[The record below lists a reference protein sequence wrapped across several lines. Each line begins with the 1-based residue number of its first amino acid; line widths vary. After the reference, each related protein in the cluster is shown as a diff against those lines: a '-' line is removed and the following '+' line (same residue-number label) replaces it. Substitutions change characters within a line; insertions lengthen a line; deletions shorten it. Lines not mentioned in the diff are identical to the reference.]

1 MAFNFKS
8 GLLAATAGVAIM
20 LGTASA
26 ATAQTAPAPTPPA
39 GGFYMANGTRTTN
52 YQTAIAS
59 WRTNAQF
66 AVDYSKAFLGLE
78 HAYAMGL
85 TGRGQTVGVNDA
97 GVYMAHPLFGSAGK
111 VTGLRTEAV
120 AGYGN
125 DGMINP
131 RRRWEGH
138 GTHVA
143 GTIAGDRVAGQP
155 MFGNAFG
162 AKLYAA
168 TANFAAGDFLWY
180 KDAIIDGKI
189 VATQNQNIVD
199 LANTGQVRIINN
211 SWGSSTTLPFNA
223 SLATVLASFNRNYGD
238 YYKPVLDK
246 DVLVVFSAGN
256 GFGVHAS
263 IDAAA
268 PLSDPRLRSNWLSV
282 ANYSSFTAADPS
294 TSFCGQTATWCVAGP
309 GSAVVSSVPAYTMDR
324 AGILALYP
332 RANYAGLYSA
342 TTVSALQTASVNQF
356 IGVLN
361 AYLSART
368 AGGPTYNEDA
378 WRREVGRQ
386 AAAITLVSG
395 ARLGDP
401 DSFTS
406 VLAGLLTSTNNMALL
421 TPAFSGAVLQYAND
435 ELQRIL
441 NQYINYTGAGYAAY
455 TGTSMAAPNISGFA
469 ALLMENFPEYSTAL
483 VSDILVSSSRDLDTP
498 GVDLRSGWGAPQMD
512 VALRGPTA
520 LRDTRDVTVAVGTVD
535 IWSNN
540 IGDARDRYSAEVR
553 ANFGNDIGGLVK
565 KGGGQLILS
574 GANDYSGPTR
584 VEGGLLTVNG
594 SLLRSNATVGGVGM
608 IGGTGRLANLTAESG
623 GVVSP
628 GDGVNP
634 FGTLTV
640 AGNLNFKPGSFLW
653 IRSSVNGAAYS
664 RLNVGGTTQIDG
676 GQVILKADNG
686 EWNLRTRMN
695 IINSTGAVTGTFSGA
710 QSDLAFLAP
719 VLTYSTNGVVLTV
732 RRNDVTVASLGGN
745 PNQAS
750 VGGALDVMINNTSTG
765 TRDLSLENALLDA
778 SVPAVQGALGSLTGE
793 VHASLGGLAVSD
805 TRSIREAMSD
815 RGRGQ
820 GGAATYAGNG
830 VSVWGSG
837 VYGNGRG
844 SAHDG
849 LAGFRSE
856 GSGYLVGAEKALS
869 NEMHIGVAL
878 GETRS
883 ELRSP
888 RLRST
893 GRVNSEQIGVY
904 GGAGMGDFQIRVGGS
919 WANAD
924 VRTDRTAQLNA
935 FSNALVGDYDGNV
948 WQAYGEVA
956 WSRVVGGTVFEPYG
970 AYSHVEYDADVV
982 ETGGDAALSGKVT
995 QKADLL
1001 TAGFRTR
1008 TALAGGEGRPRLSAV
1023 THLAYTHDLNGDGP
1037 VFDAAFADGPR
1048 FLIDGA
1054 NPGDDVIS
1062 GGLAF
1067 NIQATERTAFEMG
1080 YTGLYKD
1087 EYRDNRIFGRFSV
1100 KF

>member
-1 MAFNFKS
+1 MGFSFKG
-8 GLLAATAGVAIM
+8 GLLAAAAGVAIM
-20 LGTASA
+20 VGTTAV
-26 ATAQTAPAPTPPA
+26 AQTAPAPTAPT

-59 WRTNAQF
+59 WRADSQF
-66 AVDYSKAFLGLE
+66 SVDYSKGFLGLE

-85 TGRGQTVGVNDA
+85 SGRGQTVGVNDA

-111 VTGLRTEAV
+111 VTGLRSQAV

-131 RRRWEGH
+131 RRQWEGH
-138 GTHVA
+138 GTHVS
-143 GTIAGDRVAGQP
+143 GTIAGDRVTGQP
-155 MFGNAFG
+155 MFGNAFN

-168 TANFAAGDFLWY
+168 TANFSAGDFLWY

-211 SWGSSTTLPFNA
+211 SWGSGNSLPFNA
-223 SLATVLASFNRNYGD
+223 SLSTVLASFNRNYGD
-238 YYKPVLDK
+238 FYKPVLDK

-256 GFGVHAS
+256 GFGVHAG

-268 PLSDPRLRSNWLSV
+268 PLNDPRLRSNWLSV

-342 TTVSALQTASVNQF
+342 TTVTALQNASVNQF

-361 AYLSART
+361 AYLNAR
-368 AGGPTYNEDA
+368 AVGGPSYDEDA

-401 DSFTS
+401 DGFTS

-435 ELQRIL
+435 ELQRVL
-441 NQYINYTGAGYAAY
+441 NQYIKYTGGGYAAY

-483 VSDILVSSSRDLDTP
+483 ISDILVSSSKDLDTP

-540 IGDARDRYSAEVR
+540 IGDARDRYSAEVK

-565 KGGGQLILS
+565 KGGGQLILT

-594 SLLRSNATVGGVGM
+594 SLLRSSATVGGVGM
-608 IGGTGRLANLTAESG
+608 IGGTGSLASLTAESG

-664 RLNVGGTTQIDG
+664 RLNVGGTTKIDG

-732 RRNDVTVASLGGN
+732 RRNDVTVASLGRTD
-745 PNQAS
+745 NQQS
-750 VGGALDVMINNTSTG
+750 VGGALDVMINNTATG
-765 TRDLSLENALLDA
+765 TNRDLSLENALLDA
-778 SVPAVQGALGSLTGE
+778 SVPAVQGALSGLTGE
-793 VHASLGGLAVSD
+793 VHATLGGLAVSD
-805 TRSIREAMSD
+805 ARVIRDAMSE
-815 RGRGQ
+815 RGRSQ
-820 GGAATYAGNG
+820 GGAATYVGNG

-837 VYGNGRG
+837 VFGNGQG

-849 LAGFRSE
+849 LAGFRNE
-856 GSGYLVGAEKALS
+856 ASGYLVGAEKALA
-869 NEMHIGVAL
+869 NDVHVGVAL

-888 RLRST
+888 RLSST
-893 GRVNSEQIGVY
+893 GRVTSEQIGVY
-904 GGAGMGDFQIRVGGS
+904 GGAGVGDFQIRVGGS
-919 WANAD
+919 WASAD

-935 FSNALVGDYDGNV
+935 FTNALVGDYDGDV

-956 WSRVVGGTVFEPYG
+956 WSRAVGGTMFEPYA

-982 ETGGDAALSGKVT
+982 ETGGDAALSGNVK

-1008 TALAGGEGRPRLSAV
+1008 TVLAGGEGRARLSAV

-1062 GGLAF
+1062 GGLGF
-1067 NIQATERTAFEMG
+1067 NIQATERTAIELG

-1087 EYRDNRIFGRFSV
+1087 EYRDNRIYGRFSV

>member
-1 MAFNFKS
+1 MSFSFKL
-8 GLLAATAGVAIM
+8 GLLAATAGVAM
-20 LGTASA
+20 LAGTAAS
-26 ATAQTAPAPTPPA
+26 AQTTTAPTPPS

-52 YQTAIAS
+52 YQTALAS

-66 AVDYSKAFLGLE
+66 SIDYSKGFLGLE

-85 TGRGQTVGVNDA
+85 SGRGQTVGVNDA
-97 GVYMAHPLFGSAGK
+97 GVYVDHPLFGSAGK
-111 VTGLRTEAV
+111 VTGLRTQAI

-125 DGMINP
+125 DGLINP

-138 GTHVA
+138 GTHVS

-155 MFGNAFG
+155 MFGNAFN

-168 TANFAAGDFLWY
+168 TANFSAGDFLWF
-180 KDAIIDGKI
+180 KDAVIDGKI

-223 SLATVLASFNRNYGD
+223 SLPTVLASFNRNYGD
-238 YYKPVLDK
+238 FYKPVLDK

-256 GFGVHAS
+256 GYGVHAG

-268 PLSDPRLRSNWLSV
+268 PLNDPRLRSNWLSV

-309 GSAVVSSVPAYTMDR
+309 GSEVISSVPAYEMDWR
-324 AGILALYP
+324 GILALYP

-342 TTVSALQTASVNQF
+342 TTYSALQTASINQF
-356 IGVLN
+356 LGVLN
-361 AYLSART
+361 AYLDARRI
-368 AGGPTYNEDA
+368 GGPNYNEDA
-378 WRREVGRQ
+378 WRREVARQ

-401 DSFTS
+401 DGFTS
-406 VLAGLLTSTNNMALL
+406 ILGQLLTSTGNMALL
-421 TPAFSGAVLQYAND
+421 TPAFSSAVLQYAND
-435 ELQRIL
+435 ELQRVL
-441 NQYINYTGAGYAAY
+441 NQYIKYTGAGYEAL

-483 VSDILVSSSRDLDTP
+483 ISDILVSSSKDLDTP

-540 IGDARDRYSAEVR
+540 IGDARDRYSAEVL

-565 KGGGQLILS
+565 KGGGQLILT

-594 SLLRSNATVGGVGM
+594 SLLRSSATVGGVGM
-608 IGGTGRLANLTAESG
+608 IGGTGRLLNLTAESG

-664 RLNVGGTTQIDG
+664 RLNVGGTTKIDG

-732 RRNDVTVASLGGN
+732 RRNDVTVASLGLTD
-745 PNQAS
+745 NQKS

-765 TRDLSLENALLDA
+765 ANRDLSLENALLDA
-778 SVPAVQGALGSLTGE
+778 SVPAVQGALSGLTGE

-805 TRSIREAMSD
+805 TRSIREAMSE
-815 RGRGQ
+815 RGRSQ

-849 LAGFRSE
+849 IAGFRSE

-869 NEMHIGVAL
+869 NDMHIGLAL

-883 ELRSP
+883 ELRSS

-904 GGAGMGDFQIRVGGS
+904 GGAGVGDFQIRIGGS

-924 VRTDRTAQLNA
+924 VRTDRTAQLNQ
-935 FSNALVGDYDGNV
+935 FTNALVGNYDGNV

-956 WSRVVGGTVFEPYG
+956 WSRAVGATTFEPYG
-970 AYSHVEYDADVV
+970 AYSHVEYDADVS
-982 ETGGDAALSGKVT
+982 ETGGDAALSGKVK

-1008 TALAGGEGRPRLSAV
+1008 TVLAGGEGRPRLSAV

-1037 VFDAAFADGPR
+1037 LFDAAFADGPR
-1048 FLIDGA
+1048 FLIEGA
-1054 NPGDDVIS
+1054 NPGDDVVS

-1067 NIQATERTAFEMG
+1067 NIQATERTAVEMG
-1080 YTGLYKD
+1080 YSGVYKD
-1087 EYRDNRIFGRFSV
+1087 EYRDNRIYGRFSV

>member
-1 MAFNFKS
+1 MSFSFKG
-8 GLLAATAGVAIM
+8 GLLAAAAGVAIM
-20 LGTASA
+20 VGTTA
-26 ATAQTAPAPTPPA
+26 AAQTAPAPTPPA

-59 WRTNAQF
+59 WRGDSQF
-66 AVDYSKAFLGLE
+66 AVDYSKGFLGLE

-85 TGRGQTVGVNDA
+85 SGRGQTVGVNDA

-111 VTGLRTEAV
+111 VTGLRSQAV

-131 RRRWEGH
+131 RRQWEGH
-138 GTHVA
+138 GTHVS

-155 MFGNAFG
+155 MFGNAFN

-168 TANFAAGDFLWY
+168 TANFSAGDFLWF

-211 SWGSSTTLPFNA
+211 SWGSGNSLPFNA
-223 SLATVLASFNRNYGD
+223 SLPTVLASFNRNYGD
-238 YYKPVLDK
+238 FYKPVLDK

-256 GFGVHAS
+256 GYGVHAG

-268 PLSDPRLRSNWLSV
+268 PLNDQRLRSNWLSV

-309 GSAVVSSVPAYTMDR
+309 GSQVISSVPAYTMDSR
-324 AGILALYP
+324 GILALYP

-342 TTVSALQTASVNQF
+342 TTVAALETASVNQF
-356 IGVLN
+356 FGVLN
-361 AYLSART
+361 AYLAART
-368 AGGPTYNEDA
+368 AGGPGYNEDA
-378 WRREVGRQ
+378 WRREVARQ

-401 DSFTS
+401 DGFTAR
-406 VLAGLLTSTNNMALL
+406 LAGLLTSTGNMAIL
-421 TPAFSGAVLQYAND
+421 TPAFSSAVLQYAND
-435 ELQRIL
+435 ELQRVL
-441 NQYINYTGAGYAAY
+441 NQYIKYTGAGYAAY

-483 VSDILVSSSRDLDTP
+483 ISDILVSSSKDLDTP
-498 GVDLRSGWGAPQMD
+498 GVDLRSGWGAPQME

-540 IGDARDRYSAEVR
+540 IGDARDRYSAEVK

-565 KGGGQLILS
+565 KGGGQLILT

-594 SLLRSNATVGGVGM
+594 SLLRSSATVGGVGM
-608 IGGTGRLANLTAESG
+608 IGGTGTLANLTAESG

-664 RLNVGGTTQIDG
+664 RLNVGGTTKIDG

-732 RRNDVTVASLGGN
+732 RRNDVTVASLGRTD
-745 PNQAS
+745 NQQS
-750 VGGALDVMINNTSTG
+750 VGGALDVMINNTATG
-765 TRDLSLENALLDA
+765 TNRDLSLENALLDA
-778 SVPAVQGALGSLTGE
+778 SVPAVQGALSGLTGE
-793 VHASLGGLAVSD
+793 VHATLGGLAVSD
-805 TRSIREAMSD
+805 TRVIRDAMSE
-815 RGRGQ
+815 RGRSQ
-820 GGAATYAGNG
+820 GGAATYVGNG

-837 VYGNGRG
+837 VFGNGQG

-849 LAGFRSE
+849 LAGFRNE
-856 GSGYLVGAEKALS
+856 ASGYLVGAEKALA
-869 NEMHIGVAL
+869 NDVHVGVAL

-893 GRVNSEQIGVY
+893 GRVTSEQIGVY
-904 GGAGMGDFQIRVGGS
+904 AGAGVGDFQIRVGGS

-935 FSNALVGDYDGNV
+935 FTNALVGDYDGDV

-956 WSRVVGGTVFEPYG
+956 WSRAVGGTMFEPYAG
-970 AYSHVEYDADVV
+970 YSHVEYDADVV
-982 ETGGDAALSGKVT
+982 ETGGDAALSGNVK

-1008 TALAGGEGRPRLSAV
+1008 TVLAGGEGRARLSAV

-1062 GGLAF
+1062 GGLGF
-1067 NIQATERTAFEMG
+1067 NIQATERTAIELG

-1087 EYRDNRIFGRFSV
+1087 EYRDNRIYGRFSV

>member
-1 MAFNFKS
+1 MAFSFKL
-8 GLLAATAGVAIM
+8 GLLAATAGVAM
-20 LGTASA
+20 LAGTAAS
-26 ATAQTAPAPTPPA
+26 AQTATAPTPPA

-52 YQTAIAS
+52 YQTALAS
-59 WRTNAQF
+59 WRTDAQF
-66 AVDYSKAFLGLE
+66 SVDYSKAFLGLE

-97 GVYMAHPLFGSAGK
+97 GVYMAHPLFGSPGK
-111 VTGLRTEAV
+111 VTGLHTQVV

-131 RRRWEGH
+131 RRQWEGH
-138 GTHVA
+138 GTHVS

-155 MFGNAFG
+155 MFGNAFN

-168 TANFAAGDFLWY
+168 TANFSAGDFLWY

-199 LANTGQVRIINN
+199 LANTGEVRIINN

-223 SLATVLASFNRNYGD
+223 SLPTVLASFNRNYGD
-238 YYKPVLDK
+238 YYKPVLDN

-256 GFGVHAS
+256 GYGVHAS

-309 GSAVVSSVPAYTMDR
+309 GSAVVSSVPAYEMDWR
-324 AGILALYP
+324 GILALYP

-342 TTVSALQTASVNQF
+342 TTVSALQNASINQF
-356 IGVLN
+356 LSVLN
-361 AYLSART
+361 NYLAARQ
-368 AGGPTYNEDA
+368 AGGANFNEEA
-378 WRREVGRQ
+378 ARREVGRQ
-386 AAAITLVSG
+386 AAAITLISG

-401 DSFTS
+401 DGFTS
-406 VLAGLLTSTNNMALL
+406 ILGQLLTSTNNMAIL
-421 TPAFSGAVLQYAND
+421 TPAFSRAVLEYAD
-435 ELQRIL
+435 AELQRVL
-441 NQYINYTGAGYAAY
+441 GQYIDYTGAGYAAY
-455 TGTSMAAPNISGFA
+455 TGTSMAAPNISGFG

-483 VSDILVSSSRDLDTP
+483 ISDILVSSSRDLDTP

-540 IGDARDRYSAEVR
+540 IGDARDRYSPEVLV
-553 ANFGNDIGGLVK
+553 NFGADIGGLVK
-565 KGGGQLILS
+565 KGGGQLILT

-594 SLLRSNATVGGVGM
+594 SLLRSSATVGGVGM
-608 IGGTGRLANLTAESG
+608 IGGTGRLLNLTAESG

-628 GDGVNP
+628 GDGANP

-640 AGNLNFKPGSFLW
+640 AGDVNFKPGSFLW
-653 IRSSVNGAAYS
+653 IRSSVNGGAYS
-664 RLNVGGTTQIDG
+664 RLNVGGATRIDG

-695 IINSTGAVTGTFSGA
+695 IINSTGAVTGTFTGA

-745 PNQAS
+745 PNQTS
-750 VGGALDVMINNTSTG
+750 VGGALDVMINNTAG
-765 TRDLSLENALLDA
+765 ANRDLSLENALLDA
-778 SVPAVQGALGSLTGE
+778 SVPAVQGALGGLTGE

-805 TRSIREAMSD
+805 TRTIREAMSD
-815 RGRGQ
+815 RGRGE
-820 GGAATYAGNG
+820 GGQTYVGNG

-837 VYGNGRG
+837 VYGDGRG
-844 SAHDG
+844 SSHDG
-849 LAGFRSE
+849 VASFRSE
-856 GSGYLVGAEKALS
+856 SSGYMVGADKALS
-869 NEMHIGVAL
+869 DDLHIGVAL

-904 GGAGMGDFQIRVGGS
+904 GGAGVGDFQIRLGGS

-935 FSNALVGDYDGNV
+935 FSNALVGDYDGDV

-956 WSRVVGGTVFEPYG
+956 WSRAVGATVFEPYG
-970 AYSHVEYDADVV
+970 AYSHVEYDADVA
-982 ETGGDAALSGKVT
+982 ETGGDAALSGKVK

-1008 TALAGGEGRPRLSAV
+1008 TLLAGGQGRPRLSAV

-1048 FLIDGA
+1048 FLIQGA

-1062 GGLAF
+1062 GGLSF
-1067 NIQATERTAFEMG
+1067 NIQASERTAFEMG

-1087 EYRDNRIFGRFSV
+1087 EYYDNRIFGRFSV

>member
-1 MAFNFKS
+1 MGFGFKR
-8 GLLAATAGVAIM
+8 GLLAATASVAM
-20 LGTASA
+20 LAGGA
-26 ATAQTAPAPTPPA
+26 AVAQTAVTPTPPT

-52 YQTAIAS
+52 YQAAIAS
-59 WRTNAQF
+59 WRADAQF
-66 AVDYSKAFLGLE
+66 SVDYSKAFLGLE

-85 TGRGQTVGVNDA
+85 SGRGQTVGVNDA
-97 GVYMAHPLFGSAGK
+97 GVYVNHPLFASAGK
-111 VTGLRTEAV
+111 VTGLHTQA
-120 AGYGN
+120 ADGYGN
-125 DGMINP
+125 DGLINP
-131 RRRWEGH
+131 RRQWEGH
-138 GTHVA
+138 GTHVS
-143 GTIAGDRVAGQP
+143 GTIAGDRIAGQT
-155 MFGNAFG
+155 MFGNAFN
-162 AKLYAA
+162 AKIYAA
-168 TANFAAGDFLWY
+168 TANFSAGDFLWF
-180 KDAIIDGKI
+180 KDTYIDGKI
-189 VATQNQNIVD
+189 VATQNQNIID

-211 SWGSSTTLPFNA
+211 SWGSSTALPYNA

-238 YYKPVLDK
+238 FYKPVLDK

-256 GFGVHAS
+256 GYGVHAG

-282 ANYSSFTAADPS
+282 ANYSSYTAADPS

-324 AGILALYP
+324 NGILALYP
-332 RANYAGLYSA
+332 RANYATLYSA
-342 TTVSALQTASVNQF
+342 TTASALQTAAVNQF
-356 IGVLN
+356 LGVLN
-361 AYLSART
+361 SYLNARV
-368 AGGPTYNEDA
+368 AGGPNYNEDA
-378 WRREVGRQ
+378 WRREVARQ
-386 AAAITLVSG
+386 AVAITLVSG

-401 DSFTS
+401 DGFTS
-406 VLAGLLTSTNNMALL
+406 TLAGLMTSSNNMALL
-421 TPAFSGAVLQYAND
+421 TPAFSSAVLQYAND

-441 NQYINYTGAGYAAY
+441 SQYITYTGAGYAAY

-469 ALLMENFPEYSTAL
+469 ALLMEYFPEYSTAL
-483 VSDILVSSSRDLDTP
+483 ISDILVSSSKDLDTP
-498 GVDLRSGWGAPQMD
+498 GVDLKSGWGAPQMD

-520 LRDTRDVTVAVGTVD
+520 LRDVRDVTVATGTVD

-540 IGDARDRYSAEVR
+540 IGDARDRYSAEVL

-565 KGGGQLILS
+565 KGGGQLILT
-574 GANDYSGPTR
+574 GANDYSGATR

-594 SLLRSNATVGGVGM
+594 SLLRSSATVGGVGM
-608 IGGTGRLANLTAESG
+608 IGGTGRLLNLTAESG

-628 GDGVNP
+628 GDAANP

-640 AGNLNFKPGSFLW
+640 AGNMNFKPGSFLW
-653 IRSSVNGAAYS
+653 VRSSVNGGAYS
-664 RLNVGGTTQIDG
+664 RLNVGGTTRIEG

-686 EWNLRTRMN
+686 EWNLRSRMN

-719 VLTYSTNGVVLTV
+719 LLTYTPNGVVLTV
-732 RRNDVTVASLGGN
+732 RRNDVTVASLGQTD
-745 PNQAS
+745 NQKS
-750 VGGALDVMINNTSTG
+750 VGAALDVMINNTSG
-765 TRDLSLENALLDA
+765 ANRDLSLENALFDA
-778 SVPAVQGALGSLTGE
+778 SVPAVQAALPSLTGE

-805 TRSIREAMSD
+805 TRSIREAMTE
-815 RGRGQ
+815 RGRSQ
-820 GGAATYAGNG
+820 GGEATYAGHG

-844 SAHDG
+844 SNHDG
-849 LAGFRSE
+849 IMGFRSE

-869 NEMHIGVAL
+869 NDMHIGVAL

-888 RLRST
+888 RLNST

-904 GGAGMGDFQIRVGGS
+904 GGAAVGDFQIRLGGS
-919 WANAD
+919 WASAD
-924 VRTDRTAQLNA
+924 VRTDRTAQLNQFA
-935 FSNALVGDYDGNV
+935 NTLIGNYDGDV

-956 WSRVVGGTVFEPYG
+956 WSRAVGGTTFEPYG

-982 ETGGDAALSGKVT
+982 ETGGDAALSGKVNH
-995 QKADLL
+995 KADLL

-1008 TALAGGEGRPRLSAV
+1008 TVLAGGEGRPRLSAV
-1023 THLAYTHDLNGDGP
+1023 THLAYTHDLKGDGP

-1054 NPGDDVIS
+1054 NPGDDVVS

-1067 NIQATERTAFEMG
+1067 NIQATQRTAIEMG

-1087 EYRDNRIFGRFSV
+1087 EYRDNRIYGRFSV

>member
-1 MAFNFKS
+1 MSFSFKG
-8 GLLAATAGVAIM
+8 GLLAAAAGVAIM
-20 LGTASA
+20 VGTTA
-26 ATAQTAPAPTPPA
+26 AAQTAPAPTPPA

-59 WRTNAQF
+59 WRGDSQF
-66 AVDYSKAFLGLE
+66 AVDYSKGFLGLE

-85 TGRGQTVGVNDA
+85 SGRGQTVGVNDA

-111 VTGLRTEAV
+111 VTGLRSQAV

-131 RRRWEGH
+131 RRQWEGH
-138 GTHVA
+138 GTHVS

-155 MFGNAFG
+155 MFGNAFN

-168 TANFAAGDFLWY
+168 TANFSAGDFLWY

-211 SWGSSTTLPFNA
+211 SWGSGNSLPFNA
-223 SLATVLASFNRNYGD
+223 SLPTVLASFNRNYGD
-238 YYKPVLDK
+238 FYKPVLDK

-256 GFGVHAS
+256 GYGVHAG

-268 PLSDPRLRSNWLSV
+268 PLNDPRLRSNWLSV

-309 GSAVVSSVPAYTMDR
+309 GSQVISSVPAYTMDSR
-324 AGILALYP
+324 GILALYP

-342 TTVSALQTASVNQF
+342 TTVAALETASVNQF
-356 IGVLN
+356 LGVLN
-361 AYLSART
+361 AYLAARN
-368 AGGPTYNEDA
+368 AGGPGYNEDA
-378 WRREVGRQ
+378 WRREVARQ

-401 DSFTS
+401 DGFTAR
-406 VLAGLLTSTNNMALL
+406 LAGLLTSTGNMALL

-435 ELQRIL
+435 ELQRVL
-441 NQYINYTGAGYAAY
+441 NQYIKYTGAGYAAY

-483 VSDILVSSSRDLDTP
+483 ISDILVSSSKDLDTP

-540 IGDARDRYSAEVR
+540 IGDARDRYSAEVK

-565 KGGGQLILS
+565 KGGGQLILT

-594 SLLRSNATVGGVGM
+594 SLLRSSATVGGVGM
-608 IGGTGRLANLTAESG
+608 IGGTGTLANLTAESG

-664 RLNVGGTTQIDG
+664 RLNVGGTTKIDG

-732 RRNDVTVASLGGN
+732 RRNDVTVASLGRTD
-745 PNQAS
+745 NQQS
-750 VGGALDVMINNTSTG
+750 VGGALDVMINNTATG
-765 TRDLSLENALLDA
+765 TNRDLSLENALLDA
-778 SVPAVQGALGSLTGE
+778 SVPAVQGALSGLTGE
-793 VHASLGGLAVSD
+793 VHATLGGLAVSD
-805 TRSIREAMSD
+805 TRVIRDAMSE
-815 RGRGQ
+815 RGRSQ
-820 GGAATYAGNG
+820 GGAATYVSNG

-837 VYGNGRG
+837 VFGNGQG

-849 LAGFRSE
+849 LAGFRNE
-856 GSGYLVGAEKALS
+856 ASGYLVGAEKALA
-869 NEMHIGVAL
+869 NDVHVGVAL

-893 GRVNSEQIGVY
+893 GRVTSEQIGVY
-904 GGAGMGDFQIRVGGS
+904 GGAGVGDFQIRVGGS
-919 WANAD
+919 WASAD

-935 FSNALVGDYDGNV
+935 FTNALVGDYDGDV

-956 WSRVVGGTVFEPYG
+956 WSRAVGGTMFEPYAG
-970 AYSHVEYDADVV
+970 YSHVEYDADVV
-982 ETGGDAALSGKVT
+982 ETGGDAALSGNVK

-1008 TALAGGEGRPRLSAV
+1008 TVLAGGEGRARLSAV

-1054 NPGDDVIS
+1054 NPGDHVIS
-1062 GGLAF
+1062 GGLGF
-1067 NIQATERTAFEMG
+1067 NIQATERTAIELG

-1087 EYRDNRIFGRFSV
+1087 EYRDNRIYGRFSV

>member
-1 MAFNFKS
+1 MAFSFKLS
-8 GLLAATAGVAIM
+8 LLAATAGVAM
-20 LGTASA
+20 LSGTAA
-26 ATAQTAPAPTPPA
+26 GAQTATAPTPPA
-39 GGFYMANGTRTTN
+39 GGFYMADGTRTTN
-52 YQTAIAS
+52 YQTALAS
-59 WRTNAQF
+59 WRSDAQF
-66 AVDYSKAFLGLE
+66 SIDYSKGFLGLE

-85 TGRGQTVGVNDA
+85 TGQGQTIGINDA
-97 GVYMAHPLFGSAGK
+97 GIYVDHPLFGSAGK
-111 VTGLRTEAV
+111 VTGLHTEV
-120 AGYGN
+120 IDGYGN
-125 DGMINP
+125 DGLINP
-131 RRRWEGH
+131 RRPWEGH

-143 GTIAGDRVAGQP
+143 GTIAGDRLAGQP
-155 MFGNAFG
+155 MFGNAFN

-168 TANFAAGDFLWY
+168 TANFSAGDFLWF
-180 KDAIIDGKI
+180 KDAVINGEI

-199 LANTGQVRIINN
+199 LTNTGQVRIINN
-211 SWGSSTTLPFNA
+211 SWGSSTSLPFNA
-223 SLATVLASFNRNYGD
+223 SLSTVLASFNRDYGD
-238 YYKPVLDK
+238 YYKPVLDN

-256 GFGVHAS
+256 GYGVHAG

-268 PLSDPRLRSNWLSV
+268 PLNDPRLRSNWLSV

-309 GSAVVSSVPAYTMDR
+309 GSQVISSVPAYDMDWR
-324 AGILALYP
+324 GILS
-332 RANYAGLYSA
+332 LYSPAEYRGLFTA
-342 TTVSALQTASVNQF
+342 TTVSGLQSASINQF
-356 IGVLN
+356 LGVLN
-361 AYLSART
+361 DYLDARET
-368 AGGPTYNEDA
+368 GGPGYDEDA
-378 WRREVGRQ
+378 ARREVARQ
-386 AAAITLVSG
+386 AAAITLISG

-401 DSFTS
+401 DGFTS
-406 VLAGLLTSTNNMALL
+406 ILGQLLTSTNNMAIL
-421 TPAFSGAVLQYAND
+421 TPAFSSAVLQYAND
-435 ELQRIL
+435 ELLRIL
-441 NQYINYTGAGYAAY
+441 DQYIDYTGAGYAAY

-469 ALLMENFPEYSTAL
+469 ALLMENFPEYLTAL
-483 VSDILVSSSRDLDTP
+483 IADILVSSSKDLDTP
-498 GVDLRSGWGAPQMD
+498 GVDLKSGWGAPQMD

-520 LRDTRDVTVAVGTVD
+520 LRDIRDVTVATGTVD

-540 IGDARDRYSAEVR
+540 IGDARDRYSPEVL

-565 KGGGQLILS
+565 KGGGQLILT
-574 GANDYSGPTR
+574 GANDYSGATR

-608 IGGTGRLANLTAESG
+608 IGGTGRLLNLTAESG

-628 GDGVNP
+628 GDGANP

-640 AGNLNFKPGSFLW
+640 AGDMTFKPGSFLW
-653 IRSSVNGAAYS
+653 VRSSVNGGAYS
-664 RLNVGGTTQIDG
+664 RLNVGGATRIEG

-695 IINSTGAVTGTFSGA
+695 IINSTGPVTGVFSGA

-732 RRNDVTVASLGGN
+732 RRNDVTVASLGLTD
-745 PNQAS
+745 NQAS
-750 VGGALDVMINNTSTG
+750 VGGALDVMINDTSG
-765 TRDLSLENALLDA
+765 ANRDLSLENALLDA
-778 SVPAVQGALGSLTGE
+778 SVPAVQGALSSLTGE

-805 TRSIREAMSD
+805 TRAIREAMSE
-815 RGRGQ
+815 RGRSQ

-844 SAHDG
+844 SNHDG
-849 LAGFRSE
+849 IAGFRSE
-856 GSGYLVGAEKALS
+856 GSGYLVGAEKALGDD
-869 NEMHIGVAL
+869 MHIGLAL

-883 ELRSP
+883 ELRSS

-904 GGAGMGDFQIRVGGS
+904 GGAGFGDFQIRVGGS

-935 FSNALVGDYDGNV
+935 FTNALVGNYDGDV

-956 WSRVVGGTVFEPYG
+956 WSRAVGGTTFEPYG
-970 AYSHVEYDADVV
+970 AYSHVEYDADVS
-982 ETGGDAALSGKVT
+982 ETGGDAALSGKVK

-1008 TALAGGEGRPRLSAV
+1008 TVLAGGQGRPRLLAV

-1054 NPGDDVIS
+1054 NPGDDVVS

-1067 NIQATERTAFEMG
+1067 NIQATERTAVEMG
-1080 YTGLYKD
+1080 YSGVYKD
-1087 EYRDNRIFGRFSV
+1087 EYRDNRIYGRFSV

>member
-1 MAFNFKS
+1 MAFSFKL
-8 GLLAATAGVAIM
+8 GLLAATAGVAM
-20 LGTASA
+20 MAGTAASA
-26 ATAQTAPAPTPPA
+26 QSAPTPPS
-39 GGFYMANGTRTTN
+39 GGFYMANGARTTN
-52 YQTAIAS
+52 YQTALAS
-59 WRTNAQF
+59 WRSDAQF
-66 AVDYSKAFLGLE
+66 SVDYSKGFLGLE

-85 TGRGQTVGVNDA
+85 TGRGQTIGVNDA
-97 GVYMAHPLFGSAGK
+97 GVYVDHPLFGSAGK
-111 VTGLRTEAV
+111 VTGLHTQV
-120 AGYGN
+120 VDGYGN
-125 DGMINP
+125 DGLINP

-138 GTHVA
+138 GTHVS
-143 GTIAGDRVAGQP
+143 GTIAGDRIAGQP
-155 MFGNAFG
+155 MFGNAFN

-168 TANFAAGDFLWY
+168 TTNFAAGDFLWF

-189 VATQNQNIVD
+189 VATSNQNIVD

-211 SWGSSTTLPFNA
+211 SWGSGNSLPFNA
-223 SLATVLASFNRNYGD
+223 SLPTVLASFNRNYGD

-256 GFGVHAS
+256 GYGVHAG

-268 PLSDPRLRSNWLSV
+268 PLNDPRLRSNWLSV

-309 GSAVVSSVPAYTMDR
+309 GSQVISSVPDYEMDWR
-324 AGILALYP
+324 GILS
-332 RANYAGLYSA
+332 LYSRTEYRGLFTA
-342 TTVSALQTASVNQF
+342 TSVSGLQSAAVNKF
-356 IGVLN
+356 LVVLN
-361 AYLSART
+361 DYLDAQA
-368 AGGPTYNEDA
+368 AGGASFDEEA
-378 WRREVGRQ
+378 ARREIGRQ
-386 AAAITLVSG
+386 AAAITLIAG

-401 DSFTS
+401 DGLTS
-406 VLAGLLTSTNNMALL
+406 LLGRLLTDPDNMAIL
-421 TPAFSGAVLQYAND
+421 TPAFSSDVLQYAND
-435 ELQRIL
+435 ELQRVL
-441 NQYINYTGAGYAAY
+441 NQYIQYTGAGYAAY

-483 VSDILVSSSRDLDTP
+483 ISDILVSSSKDLDTP

-540 IGDARDRYSAEVR
+540 IGDARDRYSAEVL

-565 KGGGQLILS
+565 KGGGQLILT

-594 SLLRSNATVGGVGM
+594 SLLRSSATVGGVGM
-608 IGGTGRLANLTAESG
+608 IGGTGRLLNLTAESG

-664 RLNVGGTTQIDG
+664 RLNVGGATQIDG

-686 EWNLRTRMN
+686 EWNLRTQMN
-695 IINSTGAVTGTFSGA
+695 IINSTGAVTGKFSGA
-710 QSDLAFLAP
+710 QSDLAFLSP
-719 VLTYSTNGVVLTV
+719 VLTYSTNGVMLTV
-732 RRNDVTVASLGGN
+732 RRNDVTVASLGLTD
-745 PNQAS
+745 NQKS
-750 VGGALDVMINNTSTG
+750 VGGALDVMINNTATG
-765 TRDLSLENALLDA
+765 TNRDLSLENALLDA
-778 SVPAVQGALGSLTGE
+778 SVPAVQGALSGLTGE

-805 TRSIREAMSD
+805 TRAIRDAMSE
-815 RGRGQ
+815 RGRSRD
-820 GGAATYAGNG
+820 GASTYVGNG

-849 LAGFRSE
+849 IAGFRSE

-869 NEMHIGVAL
+869 NDMHIGVAL

-883 ELRSP
+883 ELRSS

-904 GGAGMGDFQIRVGGS
+904 GGVGMGDFQIRVGGS
-919 WANAD
+919 WANTD

-935 FSNALVGDYDGNV
+935 FNNALVGNYDGNV

-956 WSRVVGGTVFEPYG
+956 WSRAVGGTTFEPYG
-970 AYSHVEYDADVV
+970 AYSHVQYDADVA
-982 ETGGDAALSGKVT
+982 ETGGDAALSGKVK

-1008 TALAGGEGRPRLSAV
+1008 TVLAGGAGRPRLSAV
-1023 THLAYTHDLNGDGP
+1023 TQLAYTHDLNGDGP

-1048 FLIDGA
+1048 FLVDGA
-1054 NPGDDVIS
+1054 NPGDGVVT

-1067 NIQATERTAFEMG
+1067 NIQATERTAVEMG
-1080 YTGLYKD
+1080 YSGVYKD
-1087 EYRDNRIFGRFSV
+1087 EYRDNRIYGRFSV

>member
-1 MAFNFKS
+1 MAFSFKL
-8 GLLAATAGVAIM
+8 GLLAATAGVAM
-20 LGTASA
+20 LAGTAAS
-26 ATAQTAPAPTPPA
+26 AQTTTAPTPPS

-52 YQTAIAS
+52 YQTALAS
-59 WRTNAQF
+59 WRTDAQF
-66 AVDYSKAFLGLE
+66 SVDYSKGFLGLE

-85 TGRGQTVGVNDA
+85 SGRGQTVGVNDA

-111 VTGLRTEAV
+111 VTGLRSQAF

-131 RRRWEGH
+131 RRQWEGH
-138 GTHVA
+138 GTHVS

-155 MFGNAFG
+155 MFGNAFN

-168 TANFAAGDFLWY
+168 TANFSAGDFLWY

-189 VATQNQNIVD
+189 VATQTQNIVD

-211 SWGSSTTLPFNA
+211 SWGSSTSLPFNA
-223 SLATVLASFNRNYGD
+223 SLPTVLASFNRNYGD
-238 YYKPVLDK
+238 FYKPVLDK

-256 GFGVHAS
+256 GYGVHAG

-268 PLSDPRLRSNWLSV
+268 PLNDPRLRSNWLSV

-309 GSAVVSSVPAYTMDR
+309 GSQVVSSVPAYTMDR

-332 RANYAGLYSA
+332 RANYASLYSA
-342 TTVSALQTASVNQF
+342 TTVPALETASVNQF
-356 IGVLN
+356 LGVLN
-361 AYLSART
+361 AYLDARRI
-368 AGGPTYNEDA
+368 GGPNYNEDA
-378 WRREVGRQ
+378 WRREVARQ

-395 ARLGDP
+395 ARMGDP
-401 DSFTS
+401 DGFTAR
-406 VLAGLLTSTNNMALL
+406 LAGLLVSTSNIAIL
-421 TPAFSGAVLQYAND
+421 TPAFSSAVLQYAND
-435 ELQRIL
+435 ELQRVL
-441 NQYINYTGAGYAAY
+441 NQYIKYTGAGYAAY

-483 VSDILVSSSRDLDTP
+483 ISDILVSSSKDLDTP

-520 LRDTRDVTVAVGTVD
+520 LRDTRDVTVAVGTFDV
-535 IWSNN
+535 WSNN
-540 IGDARDRYSAEVR
+540 IGDARDRYSPEVL

-565 KGGGQLILS
+565 KGGGQLILT

-594 SLLRSNATVGGVGM
+594 SLLRSSATVGGVGM
-608 IGGTGRLANLTAESG
+608 IGGTGRLLNLTAESG

-664 RLNVGGTTQIDG
+664 RLNVGGTTKIDG

-686 EWNLRTRMN
+686 EWNLRTQMN

-732 RRNDVTVASLGGN
+732 RRNDVTVASLGLTDN
-745 PNQAS
+745 KKS

-765 TRDLSLENALLDA
+765 ANRDLSLENALLDA
-778 SVPAVQGALGSLTGE
+778 SVPAVQGALSGLTGE

-805 TRSIREAMSD
+805 TRSIREAMSE
-815 RGRGQ
+815 RGRSQ

-837 VYGNGRG
+837 VYGDGRG

-849 LAGFRSE
+849 IAGFRSE
-856 GSGYLVGAEKALS
+856 GSGYLVGAEKALA
-869 NEMHIGVAL
+869 NDMHIGVAL

-883 ELRSP
+883 ELRSS

-904 GGAGMGDFQIRVGGS
+904 GGAGVGDFQIRVGGS

-924 VRTDRTAQLNA
+924 VRTDRTAQLNQ
-935 FSNALVGDYDGNV
+935 FTNALVGNYDGNV

-956 WSRVVGGTVFEPYG
+956 WSRAVGGTMFEPYA
-970 AYSHVEYDADVV
+970 AYSHVEYDADVS
-982 ETGGDAALSGKVT
+982 ETGGDAALSGKVK

-1008 TALAGGEGRPRLSAV
+1008 TVLAGGEGRPRLSAV

-1054 NPGDDVIS
+1054 NPGDDVVS

-1067 NIQATERTAFEMG
+1067 NIQATERTAVEMG
-1080 YTGLYKD
+1080 YSGVYKD
-1087 EYRDNRIFGRFSV
+1087 EYRDNRIYGRFSV

>member
-1 MAFNFKS
+1 MSFSFKG
-8 GLLAATAGVAIM
+8 GLLAAAAGVAIM
-20 LGTASA
+20 VGTAA
-26 ATAQTAPAPTPPA
+26 AAQTAPAPTAPA

-59 WRTNAQF
+59 WRADSQF
-66 AVDYSKAFLGLE
+66 AVDYSKGFLGLE

-85 TGRGQTVGVNDA
+85 SGRGQTVGVNDA

-111 VTGLRTEAV
+111 VTGLRSQAV

-131 RRRWEGH
+131 RRQWEGH
-138 GTHVA
+138 GTHVS

-155 MFGNAFG
+155 MFGNAFN

-168 TANFAAGDFLWY
+168 TANFSAGDFLWF

-211 SWGSSTTLPFNA
+211 SWGSGNSLPFNA
-223 SLATVLASFNRNYGD
+223 SLPTVLASFNRNYGD
-238 YYKPVLDK
+238 FYKPVLDK

-256 GFGVHAS
+256 GYGVHAG

-268 PLSDPRLRSNWLSV
+268 PLNDPRLRSNWLSV

-309 GSAVVSSVPAYTMDR
+309 GSQVISSVPAYTMDSR
-324 AGILALYP
+324 GILALYP

-342 TTVSALQTASVNQF
+342 TTVAALETASVNQF
-356 IGVLN
+356 LGVLN
-361 AYLSART
+361 AYLAARN
-368 AGGPTYNEDA
+368 AGGPGYNEDA
-378 WRREVGRQ
+378 WRREVARQ

-401 DSFTS
+401 DGFTAR
-406 VLAGLLTSTNNMALL
+406 LAGLLTSTGNMALL

-435 ELQRIL
+435 ELQRVL
-441 NQYINYTGAGYAAY
+441 NQYIKYTGGGYAAY

-483 VSDILVSSSRDLDTP
+483 ISDILVSSSKDLDTP

-540 IGDARDRYSAEVR
+540 IGDARDRYSAEVK

-565 KGGGQLILS
+565 KGGGQLILT

-594 SLLRSNATVGGVGM
+594 SLLRSSATVGGVGM
-608 IGGTGRLANLTAESG
+608 IGGTGTLANLTADSG

-664 RLNVGGTTQIDG
+664 RLNVGGTTKIDG

-732 RRNDVTVASLGGN
+732 RRNDVTVASLGRTD
-745 PNQAS
+745 NQQS
-750 VGGALDVMINNTSTG
+750 VGGALDVMINNTATG
-765 TRDLSLENALLDA
+765 TNRDLSLENALLDA
-778 SVPAVQGALGSLTGE
+778 SVPAVQGALSGLTGE
-793 VHASLGGLAVSD
+793 VHATLGGLAVAD
-805 TRSIREAMSD
+805 TRVIRDAMSE
-815 RGRGQ
+815 RGRSQ
-820 GGAATYAGNG
+820 GGAATYVGNG

-837 VYGNGRG
+837 VFGNGQG

-849 LAGFRSE
+849 LAGFRNE
-856 GSGYLVGAEKALS
+856 ASGYLVGAEKALA
-869 NEMHIGVAL
+869 NDVHVGVAL

-893 GRVNSEQIGVY
+893 GRVTSEQIGVY
-904 GGAGMGDFQIRVGGS
+904 AGAGVGDFQIRVGGS

-935 FSNALVGDYDGNV
+935 FTNALVGDYDGDV

-956 WSRVVGGTVFEPYG
+956 WSRAVGGTMFEPYAG
-970 AYSHVEYDADVV
+970 YSHVEYDADVV
-982 ETGGDAALSGKVT
+982 ETGGDAALSGNVK

-1008 TALAGGEGRPRLSAV
+1008 TVLAGGEGRARLSAV

-1062 GGLAF
+1062 GGLGF
-1067 NIQATERTAFEMG
+1067 NIQATERTAIELG

-1087 EYRDNRIFGRFSV
+1087 EYRDNRIYGRFSV

>member
-1 MAFNFKS
+1 MAFSFKL
-8 GLLAATAGVAIM
+8 GLLAATAGVAM
-20 LGTASA
+20 LAGTAAS
-26 ATAQTAPAPTPPA
+26 AQTTTAPTPPS

-52 YQTAIAS
+52 YQTALAS
-59 WRTNAQF
+59 WRTDAQF
-66 AVDYSKAFLGLE
+66 SVDYSKGFLGLE

-85 TGRGQTVGVNDA
+85 SGRGQTVGVNDA
-97 GVYMAHPLFGSAGK
+97 GVYVDHPLFGSAGK
-111 VTGLRTEAV
+111 VTGLRSQAT

-138 GTHVA
+138 GTHVS

-155 MFGNAFG
+155 MFGNAFN

-168 TANFAAGDFLWY
+168 TANFSAGDFLWY

-189 VATQNQNIVD
+189 VATQTQNIVD

-211 SWGSSTTLPFNA
+211 SWGSSTSLPFNA
-223 SLATVLASFNRNYGD
+223 SLPTVLASFNRNYGD
-238 YYKPVLDK
+238 FYKPVLDK

-256 GFGVHAS
+256 GYGVHAG

-268 PLSDPRLRSNWLSV
+268 PLNDPRLRSNWLSV

-309 GSAVVSSVPAYTMDR
+309 GSQVVSSVPAYTMDR

-332 RANYAGLYSA
+332 RANYASLYSA
-342 TTVSALQTASVNQF
+342 ATVPALETASVNQF
-356 IGVLN
+356 LGVLN
-361 AYLSART
+361 AYLDARRI
-368 AGGPTYNEDA
+368 GGPNYNEDA
-378 WRREVGRQ
+378 WRREVARQ

-395 ARLGDP
+395 ARMGDP
-401 DSFTS
+401 DGFTAR
-406 VLAGLLTSTNNMALL
+406 LAGLLVSTSNIAIL
-421 TPAFSGAVLQYAND
+421 TPAFSSAVLQYAND
-435 ELQRIL
+435 ELQRVL
-441 NQYINYTGAGYAAY
+441 NQYIKYTGAGYAAY

-483 VSDILVSSSRDLDTP
+483 ISDILVSSSKDLDTP

-540 IGDARDRYSAEVR
+540 IGDARDRYSAEVK

-565 KGGGQLILS
+565 KGGGQLILT

-594 SLLRSNATVGGVGM
+594 SLLRSSATVGGVGM
-608 IGGTGRLANLTAESG
+608 IGGTGRLLNLTAESG

-664 RLNVGGTTQIDG
+664 RLNVGGTTRIDG

-686 EWNLRTRMN
+686 EWNLRTQMN

-732 RRNDVTVASLGGN
+732 RRNDVTVASLGLTD
-745 PNQAS
+745 NQKS
-750 VGGALDVMINNTSTG
+750 VGGALDVMINNTATG
-765 TRDLSLENALLDA
+765 ANRDLSLENALLDA
-778 SVPAVQGALGSLTGE
+778 SVPAVQGALSGLTGE

-805 TRSIREAMSD
+805 TRSIREAMSE
-815 RGRGQ
+815 RGRSQ

-837 VYGNGRG
+837 VYGDGRG

-849 LAGFRSE
+849 IAGFRSE
-856 GSGYLVGAEKALS
+856 GSGYLVGAEKALADD
-869 NEMHIGVAL
+869 MHIGVAL

-883 ELRSP
+883 ELRSS

-904 GGAGMGDFQIRVGGS
+904 GGAGVGDFQIRVGGS

-924 VRTDRTAQLNA
+924 VRTDRTAQLNQ
-935 FSNALVGDYDGNV
+935 FTNALVGNYDGNV

-956 WSRVVGGTVFEPYG
+956 WSRAVGATTFEPYG
-970 AYSHVEYDADVV
+970 AYSHVEYDADVS
-982 ETGGDAALSGKVT
+982 ETGGDAALSGKVK

-1008 TALAGGEGRPRLSAV
+1008 TVLAGGQGRPRLSAV

-1054 NPGDDVIS
+1054 NPGDDVVS

-1067 NIQATERTAFEMG
+1067 NIQATERTAVEMG
-1080 YTGLYKD
+1080 YSGLYKD
-1087 EYRDNRIFGRFSV
+1087 EYRDNRIYGRFSV
-1100 KF
+1100 RF

>member
-1 MAFNFKS
+1 MSFSFKL
-8 GLLAATAGVAIM
+8 GLLAATAGVAM
-20 LGTASA
+20 LAGTAAS
-26 ATAQTAPAPTPPA
+26 AQTTTAPTPPS

-52 YQTAIAS
+52 YQTALAS

-66 AVDYSKAFLGLE
+66 SIDYSKGFLGLE

-85 TGRGQTVGVNDA
+85 SGRGQTVGVNDA
-97 GVYMAHPLFGSAGK
+97 GVYVDHPLFGSAGK
-111 VTGLRTEAV
+111 VTGLRTQAI

-125 DGMINP
+125 DGLINP

-138 GTHVA
+138 GTHVS

-155 MFGNAFG
+155 MFGNAFN

-168 TANFAAGDFLWY
+168 TANFSAGDFLWF
-180 KDAIIDGKI
+180 KDAVIDGKI

-223 SLATVLASFNRNYGD
+223 SLPTVLASFNRNYGD
-238 YYKPVLDK
+238 FYKPVLDK

-256 GFGVHAS
+256 GYGVHAG

-268 PLSDPRLRSNWLSV
+268 PLNDPRLRSNWLSV

-309 GSAVVSSVPAYTMDR
+309 GSEVISSVPAYEMDWR
-324 AGILALYP
+324 GILALYP

-342 TTVSALQTASVNQF
+342 TTYSALQTASINQF
-356 IGVLN
+356 LGVLN
-361 AYLSART
+361 AYLDARRI
-368 AGGPTYNEDA
+368 GGPNYNEDA
-378 WRREVGRQ
+378 WRREVARQ

-401 DSFTS
+401 DGFTS
-406 VLAGLLTSTNNMALL
+406 ILGQLLTSTGNMALL
-421 TPAFSGAVLQYAND
+421 TPAFSSAVLQYAND
-435 ELQRIL
+435 ELQRVL
-441 NQYINYTGAGYAAY
+441 NQYIKYTGAGYEAL

-483 VSDILVSSSRDLDTP
+483 ISDILVSSSKDLDTP

-540 IGDARDRYSAEVR
+540 IGDARDRYSAEVL

-565 KGGGQLILS
+565 KGGGQLILT

-594 SLLRSNATVGGVGM
+594 SLLRSSATVGGVGM
-608 IGGTGRLANLTAESG
+608 IGGTGRLLNLTAESG

-664 RLNVGGTTQIDG
+664 RLNVGGTTKIDG

-732 RRNDVTVASLGGN
+732 RRNDVTVASLGLTD
-745 PNQAS
+745 NQKS

-765 TRDLSLENALLDA
+765 ANRDLSLENALLDA
-778 SVPAVQGALGSLTGE
+778 SVPVVQGALSGLTGE

-805 TRSIREAMSD
+805 TRSIREAMSE
-815 RGRGQ
+815 RGRSQ

-849 LAGFRSE
+849 IAGFRSE

-869 NEMHIGVAL
+869 NDMHIGLAL

-883 ELRSP
+883 ELRSS

-904 GGAGMGDFQIRVGGS
+904 GGAGVGDFQIRVGGS

-924 VRTDRTAQLNA
+924 VRTDRTAQLNQ
-935 FSNALVGDYDGNV
+935 FTNALVGNYDGNV

-956 WSRVVGGTVFEPYG
+956 WSRAVGATTFEPYG
-970 AYSHVEYDADVV
+970 AYSHVEYDADVS
-982 ETGGDAALSGKVT
+982 ETGGDAALSGKVK

-1008 TALAGGEGRPRLSAV
+1008 TILAGGEGRPRLSAV

-1037 VFDAAFADGPR
+1037 LFDAAFADGPR
-1048 FLIDGA
+1048 FLIEGA
-1054 NPGDDVIS
+1054 NPGDDVVS

-1067 NIQATERTAFEMG
+1067 NIQATERTAVEMG
-1080 YTGLYKD
+1080 YSGVYKD
-1087 EYRDNRIFGRFSV
+1087 EYRDNRIYGRFSV